1 MDIAIIGA
9 GAMGSLFGY
18 YLAKGGYGVTLID
31 PWEEH
36 VRTINDQGLSL
47 IVDDEP
53 KKPAFVQALLS
64 PGNLHHQ
71 DLVIFFVKS
80 YHTSQA
86 AVEARP
92 LVGPKTVVMTLQ
104 NGLGNSDIIKDT
116 LGGQKLLAGTTAHGA
131 TVLGPGKIRHA
142 GVGET
147 VIGVPGGGSIQLAD
161 GIAAVFNGSGL
172 KTRVSADID
181 SIIWGKLLINAAIN
195 PLTAL
200 LNIPN
205 GELFRKESIREMVAM
220 LVSEATQVAAGK
232 GISLPYSDPM
242 GKVKSVAEHT
252 AQNRSSMLQD
262 MDRGRPTEIDY
273 INGAIASQG
282 QKAGIPVPCNTMMTL
297 LVKAM
302 ER

>member
-1 MDIAIIGA
+1 MDIAIVGA

-18 YLAKGGYGVTLID
+18 YLAKGGYRVTLID
-31 PWEEH
+31 TWEEH
-36 VRTINDQGLSL
+36 VLAINDKGLSV
-47 IVDDEP
+47 IVNDEP
-53 KKPAFVQALLS
+53 VKPVFPQALLS
-64 PGNLHHQ
+64 PGNVQSQ

-80 YHTSQA
+80 YHTAQA
-86 AVEARP
+86 VFEARP
-92 LVGPKTVVMTLQ
+92 LVGPNTVILTLQ
-104 NGLGNSDIIKDT
+104 NGLGNVETIEDT
-116 LGGQKLLAGTTAHGA
+116 LGNKGLLAGVTAHGA

-147 VIGVPGGGSIQLAD
+147 VIGAPGRGDTQSD
-161 GIAAVFNGSGL
+161 GIAAVFNRCGL
-172 KTRVSADID
+172 KTSVSADID

-205 GELFRKESIREMVAM
+205 GALFQKDHTKHLVEM
-220 LVSEATQVAAGK
+220 LVSEVTQVAAGK
-232 GISLPYSDPM
+232 KISLPYSDPLA
-242 GKVKSVAEHT
+242 KVKSVSENT

-262 MDRGRPTEIDY
+262 MDNGRRTEIDY
-273 INGAIASQG
+273 INGAIALAG
-282 QKAGIPVPCNTMMTL
+282 QKAGISVPYNTMITL